1 MEKEST
7 ASRLANISRGRMGS
21 SAWRSTMMKR
31 QRRTP
36 VRAKDAKIAEWD
48 HGSVTPPSS
57 MGTSRERTM
66 APKRNEPL
74 KSIRWSFERFLATAS
89 VDVGDSTTGAGPL
102 GDDGAGEDG
111 SEDEGT
117 TAGR

>member
-1 MEKEST
+1 
-7 ASRLANISRGRMGS
+7 
-21 SAWRSTMMKR
+21 
-31 QRRTP
+31 
-36 VRAKDAKIAEWD
+36 
-48 HGSVTPPSS
+48 
-57 MGTSRERTM
+57 M